1 MTHPAIAFLKLLDPS
16 SDARFN
22 VETFADVAKGVVR
35 PKHDPLLR
43 RHPDLTASDVEAL
56 IPALTK
62 LNEKGAA
69 VYIAV
74 NQFRG
79 QRKKKNLAYVRGVHA
94 DLDDVTEEQLTAL
107 RNTLEPTIVVQSSS
121 AAKQHW
127 YWLLSGDNEMSC
139 DVAVSIN
146 RGLVSMGADKAAID
160 ITRLLR
166 LPGFR
171 HMKNFAGGHV
181 NA

>member
-62 LNEKGAA
+62 LNEKG
-69 VYIAV
+69 
-74 NQFRG
+74 RG
-79 QRKKKNLAYVRGVHA
+79 GLYRREPVPWATQKEKPRVR
-94 DLDDVTEEQLTAL
+94 
-107 RNTLEPTIVVQSSS
+107 
-121 AAKQHW
+121 
-127 YWLLSGDNEMSC
+127 SGRPRRS
-139 DVAVSIN
+139 
-146 RGLVSMGADKAAID
+146 
-160 ITRLLR
+160 
-166 LPGFR
+166 
-171 HMKNFAGGHV
+171 
-181 NA
+181 